1 MKLLP
6 WPKMGKVANFF
17 GNGLGIVGDYKGLV
31 VPFLLEI
38 IIMGRI
44 DT

>member
-1 MKLLP
+1 MLAKD
-6 WPKMGKVANFF
+6 GENGNFF
-17 GNGLGIVGDYKGLV
+17 GIGLGIVGDYRVLV
-31 VPFLLEI
+31 VPFQLEI